1 MDRIKM
7 MIKPNKLTLS
17 LITLSII
24 SATSVFANEINSVEP
39 TKPLNYDI
47 KLNQATIFLRGA
59 ELENNV
65 TLNLPAGQSEIVL
78 SNVANNIDPR
88 SLSISIDNEDVIINT
103 INVKK
108 IPIAPSYPSNIAV
121 LMEKQKDINKRIEV
135 LNININVGDEQITL
149 LKDQSFF
156 GYGET
161 QSLEHSS
168 QKFDFISQK
177 MTSILNQQKMAREEI
192 AELTEQLEELN
203 RQLEIDMP
211 IIAQEKTQIVLSLGT
226 SKNLTSKMRISYI
239 TPDAGW
245 SPAYDIRSQG
255 MDKPILLTYKADVIQ
270 NTGLNWDKVKLV
282 LTSTNPSL
290 NITAPTLSPWYLSL
304 YNNTSKF
311 KQSNM
316 DMRMAMPAP
325 VLEEMSERESMA
337 PRERLSKGVTRYVTT
352 NNNGINLSH
361 AIALPYTLKN
371 STEPN
376 TLVINQ
382 KEVVADYRYLTTPK
396 LVEEVYLQAEVKD
409 WENLNLLNGRANIY
423 YMNSF
428 VGNSYINTNEL
439 TELLSI
445 PFGIDKNIQISRINN
460 EKIRKEPIFIGTTI
474 EQKESYTI
482 KVRNTYNSPVKVT
495 IYDQLPLSQEN
506 NINVA
511 DAVYK
516 DGVLDKD
523 TGEIKWDITLGAKEE
538 KSLPLNYTLSYP
550 KNRQIMGL

>member
-1 MDRIKM
+1 M

-24 SATSVFANEINSVEP
+24 SATSVFANEINSVDP

-65 TLNLPAGQSEIVL
+65 TLNLPAGQSEVVL

-304 YNNTSKF
+304 YNNASKF

-325 VLEEMSERESMA
+325 VLDEMSERETSA

-439 TELLSI
+439 TELFSI

-511 DAVYK
+511 DAIYK

>member
-1 MDRIKM
+1 

-24 SATSVFANEINSVEP
+24 SSTSAFANEINSVDP

-59 ELENNV
+59 ELDNNV
-65 TLNLPAGQSEIVL
+65 TLNLPAGQSEVVL
-78 SNVANNIDPR
+78 SNIANNIDPK
-88 SLSISIDNEDVIINT
+88 SLSISIDNNDVIINT

-108 IPIAPSYPSNIAV
+108 ISIAPIYPTVITV
-121 LMEKQKDINKRIEV
+121 LIDKQKEINKQIEV
-135 LNININVGDEQITL
+135 LNININVGDEQIAL

-161 QSLEHSS
+161 QSLEQSS

-177 MTSILNQQKMAREEI
+177 MTSILNQQKLAREEI
-192 AELTEQLEELN
+192 AKLTEQLEELN

-211 IIAQEKTQIVLSLGT
+211 IIAKEKTQIVLSLGT

-304 YNNTSKF
+304 YNNTAKF
-311 KQSNM
+311 RNSNM
-316 DMRMAMPAP
+316 DMKMAMPAP
-325 VLEEMSERESMA
+325 VSEAMNEA
-337 PRERLSKGVTRYVTT
+337 PREQLSKGVTRYVTT

-511 DAVYK
+511 DTVYK

-523 TGEIKWDITLGAKEE
+523 TGEIKWNITLGAKEE

-550 KNRQIMGL
+550 KNRQIVGL

>member
-1 MDRIKM
+1 M

-211 IIAQEKTQIVLSLGT
+211 IVAQEKTQIVLSLGT

>member
-1 MDRIKM
+1 MDRMKM

-24 SATSVFANEINSVEP
+24 SATSAFANEINSVDL
-39 TKPLNYDI
+39 TKSLNYDI

-65 TLNLPAGQSEIVL
+65 TLNLPAGQSEVVL

-108 IPIAPSYPSNIAV
+108 IPIAPSYPSDIAV

-161 QSLEHSS
+161 QSLEQSS

-192 AELTEQLEELN
+192 AELTEQLEELS

-226 SKNLTSKMRISYI
+226 SKDLTSKMRISYI

-290 NITAPTLSPWYLSL
+290 NITAPTLSPWYLAL
-304 YNNTSKF
+304 YNDNAKFRSKSMSMKMASPVAPSPAITIEESHE
-311 KQSNM
+311 KQLN
-316 DMRMAMPAP
+316 
-325 VLEEMSERESMA
+325 
-337 PRERLSKGVTRYVTT
+337 KGVTRYVTT

-361 AIALPYTLKN
+361 TIALPYTLKN
-371 STEPN
+371 STKPN

-409 WENLNLLNGRANIY
+409 WENLNLLNGRTNIY

-506 NINVA
+506 NINVT

>member
-1 MDRIKM
+1 M

-495 IYDQLPLSQEN
+495 IYNQLPLSQEN

>member
-1 MDRIKM
+1 M

-192 AELTEQLEELN
+192 AELTKQLEELN

-211 IIAQEKTQIVLSLGT
+211 IIAQEKTQIVLSLDT

-550 KNRQIMGL
+550 KNRQVMGL

>member
-1 MDRIKM
+1 

-24 SATSVFANEINSVEP
+24 SSTSAFANEINSVDP

-59 ELENNV
+59 ELDNNV
-65 TLNLPAGQSEIVL
+65 TLNLPAGQSEVVL
-78 SNVANNIDPR
+78 SNIANNIDPK
-88 SLSISIDNEDVIINT
+88 SLSISIDNDDVIINT

-108 IPIAPSYPSNIAV
+108 IPIAPIYPTAITV
-121 LMEKQKDINKRIEV
+121 LIDKQKEINKQIEV
-135 LNININVGDEQITL
+135 LNININVGDEQIAL

-177 MTSILNQQKMAREEI
+177 MTSILNQQKAAQEEI
-192 AELTEQLEELN
+192 AELTEKLEELN

-211 IIAQEKTQIVLSLGT
+211 IIAKEKTQIVLSLGT

-304 YNNTSKF
+304 YNNTAKF
-311 KQSNM
+311 RNSNM
-316 DMRMAMPAP
+316 DMKMAMPAP
-325 VLEEMSERESMA
+325 VSEAMNEA
-337 PRERLSKGVTRYVTT
+337 PREQLSKGVTRYVTT

-523 TGEIKWDITLGAKEE
+523 TGEIKWNITLGAKEE

>member
-1 MDRIKM
+1 M
-7 MIKPNKLTLS
+7 MINSNKLTLS
-17 LITLSII
+17 ILTLSII
-24 SATSVFANEINSVEP
+24 SASNAFANETTSLDV
-39 TKPLNYDI
+39 TKTLTQDM
-47 KLNQATIFLRGA
+47 KLNQATLFLRGA
-59 ELENNV
+59 ELENSV
-65 TLNLPAGQSEIVL
+65 TLNLPAGQSEVVL
-78 SNVANNIDPR
+78 SNVANNIDQR
-88 SLSISIDNEDVIINT
+88 SLSISLDNDDIVINT

-108 IPIAPSYPSNIAV
+108 IPIAPIYPTAITA
-121 LMEKQKDINKRIEV
+121 LMDKQKEINKQIEV
-135 LNININVGDEQITL
+135 LNININVGDEQIAL
-149 LKDQSFF
+149 LKDQTFF
-156 GYGET
+156 GT
-161 QSLEHSS
+161 NDALTLEQSS

-177 MTSILNQQKMAREEI
+177 MTSILNQQKLAREEI
-192 AELTEQLEELN
+192 AKLTEQLEELT
-203 RQLEIDMP
+203 RQLDTDMP
-211 IIAQEKTQIVLSLGT
+211 IIAEEKTQIVLSVGT
-226 SKNLTSKMRISYI
+226 SKNLTSKMHISYI

-304 YNNTSKF
+304 YNGNAKF
-311 KQSNM
+311 RNKNM
-316 DMRMAMPAP
+316 SMEMAIPAPAP
-325 VLEEMSERESMA
+325 VAMMEDRTEKQLN
-337 PRERLSKGVTRYVTT
+337 KGVTRYVTT

-361 AIALPYTLKN
+361 AIALPYSLKN

-376 TLVINQ
+376 TLVISQ
-382 KEVVADYRYLTTPK
+382 KEITADYRYLTTPK

-423 YMNSF
+423 YMNNF

-445 PFGIDKNIQISRINN
+445 PLGIDKNIQISRINN

-482 KVRNTYNSPVKVT
+482 KVRNTYNTPVKVT

-506 NINVA
+506 NINVTNA
-511 DAVYK
+511 DYK

-523 TGEIKWDITLGAKEE
+523 TGEIEWNITLDAKQE

-550 KNRQIMGL
+550 KNRQITGL

>member
-1 MDRIKM
+1 MDRMKM
-7 MIKPNKLTLS
+7 MIKPNKRALS
-17 LITLSII
+17 LFALSIV
-24 SATSVFANEINSVEP
+24 SATNVFANEISSIDP
-39 TKPLNYDI
+39 AKTLNYDV

-59 ELENNV
+59 ELNNNV
-65 TLNLPAGQSEIVL
+65 TLNLPAGQSEVVL
-78 SNVANNIDPR
+78 SNIANNIDPK
-88 SLSISIDNEDVIINT
+88 SLSISIDNDDVIINT

-108 IPIAPSYPSNIAV
+108 IPIAPSYPSAITV
-121 LMEKQKDINKRIEV
+121 LMEKQKDINKKIEE
-135 LNININVGDEQITL
+135 LNINIKVGDEQIVL

-161 QSLEHSS
+161 QSLEQSS

-177 MTSILNQQKMAREEI
+177 MTSILNQQKIAREEI

-203 RQLEIDMP
+203 RQLEINMP
-211 IIAQEKTQIVLSLGT
+211 VITKEKTQIVLSLGT
-226 SKNLTSKMRISYI
+226 SKNLTSKMHISYI

-290 NITAPTLSPWYLSL
+290 NITAPTLSPWYLAL
-304 YNNTSKF
+304 YNDNAKFRSKSMSMEMASAPSPTMMREESHE
-311 KQSNM
+311 KQLN
-316 DMRMAMPAP
+316 
-325 VLEEMSERESMA
+325 
-337 PRERLSKGVTRYVTT
+337 KGVTRYVTT

-409 WENLNLLNGRANIY
+409 WENLNLLNGRTNIY

-506 NINVA
+506 NINVT

-516 DGVLDKD
+516 DGVLNKD
-523 TGEIKWDITLGAKEE
+523 TGEIEWNITLGAKEE

>member
-1 MDRIKM
+1 M

-24 SATSVFANEINSVEP
+24 SSTSAFANEINSVDLN
-39 TKPLNYDI
+39 KPLNYDI
-47 KLNQATIFLRGA
+47 KLDQATIFLRGA
-59 ELENNV
+59 ELDNNV
-65 TLNLPAGQSEIVL
+65 TLNLPAGQSEVVL
-78 SNVANNIDPR
+78 SNVANNIDPK
-88 SLSISIDNEDVIINT
+88 SLSISIDNDDVIINT

-108 IPIAPSYPSNIAV
+108 IPIPPNYPSAIVA
-121 LMEKQKDINKRIEV
+121 LMEKQKEINKRIEV
-135 LNININVGDEQITL
+135 LNININVGDEQIAL

-156 GYGET
+156 GHDET

-177 MTSILNQQKMAREEI
+177 MTSILNQQKIAREEI
-192 AELTEQLEELN
+192 AELTEQFEELS
-203 RQLEIDMP
+203 RKLEIDMP
-211 IIAQEKTQIVLSLGT
+211 IIAEEKTQIVLSLGA

-290 NITAPTLSPWYLSL
+290 NITAPTLSPWYLAL
-304 YNNTSKF
+304 YNDNAKFRSKSMSMEMASAPSPTIMREESHE
-311 KQSNM
+311 KQLN
-316 DMRMAMPAP
+316 
-325 VLEEMSERESMA
+325 
-337 PRERLSKGVTRYVTT
+337 KGVTRYVTT

-439 TELLSI
+439 TELLNI

-523 TGEIKWDITLGAKEE
+523 TGEIKWNITLGAKEE

-550 KNRQIMGL
+550 KNRQVVGL

>member
-1 MDRIKM
+1 M

-17 LITLSII
+17 LFTLSII
-24 SATSVFANEINSVEP
+24 SASNALANEPDSAEL
-39 TKPLNYDI
+39 TKTLYQDI

-59 ELENNV
+59 ELENST
-65 TLNLPAGQSEIVL
+65 TLNLPAGQSEVIL
-78 SNVANNIDPR
+78 SNVADNLDPR
-88 SLSISIDNEDVIINT
+88 SLSISLDNDDVIINT

-108 IPIAPSYPSNIAV
+108 IPIAPSYPPEIAV
-121 LMEKQKDINKRIEV
+121 LMEKQKDINKQIEE
-135 LNININVGDEQITL
+135 LNININVGDEQIAL
-149 LKDQSFF
+149 LKDKSFF
-156 GYGET
+156 GYGDT
-161 QSLEHSS
+161 QTLEQSS

-177 MTSILNQQKMAREEI
+177 MTSILNQQKATREEI
-192 AELTEQLEELN
+192 AELTEQLEELT
-203 RQLEIDMP
+203 RKLEIDMP
-211 IIAQEKTQIVLSLGT
+211 VIAKEKTQIVLSVGT
-226 SKNLTSKMRISYI
+226 SKNITSKTQISYI

-270 NTGLNWDKVKLV
+270 NTGLNWDKVKLI

-304 YNNTSKF
+304 YNDNAKF
-311 KQSNM
+311 RKDS
-316 DMRMAMPAP
+316 MRMVMPAP
-325 VLEEMSERESMA
+325 VAVMSAEVSSRAQEEKMN
-337 PRERLSKGVTRYVTT
+337 KGVTRYVTT

-382 KEVVADYRYLTTPK
+382 KEITADYHYLSTPK
-396 LVEEVYLQAEVKD
+396 LVEEVYLQAEIKD

-428 VGNSYINTNEL
+428 VGNSYINTDEL
-439 TELLSI
+439 VELLSI
-445 PFGIDKNIQISRINN
+445 PLGIDKNIQISRINN

-482 KVRNTYNSPVKVT
+482 KVRNTYNTPVKVT

-506 NINVA
+506 NINVTNA
-511 DAVYK
+511 DYK

-523 TGEIKWDITLGAKEE
+523 TGEIEWNIMLGAKQE

-550 KNRQIMGL
+550 KNRQVMGL

>member
-1 MDRIKM
+1 MDRMKM

-24 SATSVFANEINSVEP
+24 SATSTFANEINSVVP

-65 TLNLPAGQSEIVL
+65 TLNLPAGQSEVVL

-108 IPIAPSYPSNIAV
+108 IPIAPSYPSDIAV
-121 LMEKQKDINKRIEV
+121 LMEKQKDINKRIEE
-135 LNININVGDEQITL
+135 LNININVGNEQITL

-192 AELTEQLEELN
+192 AELTEQLEELS

-226 SKNLTSKMRISYI
+226 SKNLISKMRISYI

-270 NTGLNWDKVKLV
+270 NTGLNWDKVKLI

-290 NITAPTLSPWYLSL
+290 NITAPTLSPWYLAL
-304 YNNTSKF
+304 YNDNAKFRSKNMSMEMASPAAPSPAMIREENHE
-311 KQSNM
+311 KQLN
-316 DMRMAMPAP
+316 
-325 VLEEMSERESMA
+325 
-337 PRERLSKGVTRYVTT
+337 KGVTRYVTT

-382 KEVVADYRYLTTPK
+382 KEVVANYRYLTTPK

-428 VGNSYINTNEL
+428 IGNSYINTNEL
-439 TELLSI
+439 TELLNI

-495 IYDQLPLSQEN
+495 IYDQLPLSQES

-523 TGEIKWDITLGAKEE
+523 TGEIKWDIILGAKEE

>member
-1 MDRIKM
+1 M

-17 LITLSII
+17 LFILSII
-24 SATSVFANEINSVEP
+24 STSNALANEPNSAEL
-39 TKPLNYDI
+39 TKALYQDV

-59 ELENNV
+59 ELENST
-65 TLNLPAGQSEIVL
+65 TLNLPAGQSEVVL
-78 SNVANNIDPR
+78 SNVANNIDPK
-88 SLSISIDNEDVIINT
+88 SLSISLDNDDVVINT

-108 IPIAPSYPSNIAV
+108 IPIAPSYPSAITV
-121 LMEKQKDINKRIEV
+121 LMEKQRDLNKRIEE
-135 LNININVGDEQITL
+135 LNININVGDEQIAL

-161 QSLEHSS
+161 QSLEQSS
-168 QKFDFISQK
+168 QKFDFISKK

-192 AELTEQLEELN
+192 AELTEKLEELS

-211 IIAQEKTQIVLSLGT
+211 IIAKEKTQIVLSLGT

-255 MDKPILLTYKADVIQ
+255 MGKPILLTYKADVIQ

-290 NITAPTLSPWYLSL
+290 NITAPTLSPWYLAL
-304 YNNTSKF
+304 YNDNAKFRSK
-311 KQSNM
+311 SMSM
-316 DMRMAMPAP
+316 DMAAP
-325 VLEEMSERESMA
+325 VVPSPALMGEESYEKQ
-337 PRERLSKGVTRYVTT
+337 LNKGVTRYVTT

-361 AIALPYTLKN
+361 TIALPYTLKN
-371 STEPN
+371 STETN

-382 KEVVADYRYLTTPK
+382 KEVTADYRYLTTPK

-428 VGNSYINTNEL
+428 VGNTYINTNEL
-439 TELLSI
+439 TELLNI
-445 PFGIDKNIQISRINN
+445 PLGIDKNIQISRINN

-482 KVRNTYNSPVKVT
+482 KVRNTYDTLVKVT

-511 DAVYK
+511 NADYK

-523 TGEIKWDITLGAKEE
+523 TGEIEWSITLGAKQE

-550 KNRQIMGL
+550 KNRQVMGL

>member
-1 MDRIKM
+1 M
-7 MIKPNKLTLS
+7 MIKPNKRALS
-17 LITLSII
+17 LFALSII
-24 SATSVFANEINSVEP
+24 SATNVFANEISSIDP
-39 TKPLNYDI
+39 AKTLNYDV

-59 ELENNV
+59 ELNNNV
-65 TLNLPAGQSEIVL
+65 TLNLPAGQSEVVL
-78 SNVANNIDPR
+78 SNIANNIDPK
-88 SLSISIDNEDVIINT
+88 SLSISIDNDDVIINT

-108 IPIAPSYPSNIAV
+108 IPIAPSYPSAITV
-121 LMEKQKDINKRIEV
+121 LMEKQKDINKKIEE
-135 LNININVGDEQITL
+135 LNINIKVGDEQIVL

-161 QSLEHSS
+161 QSLEQSS

-177 MTSILNQQKMAREEI
+177 MTSILNQQKIAREEI

-203 RQLEIDMP
+203 RQLEINMP
-211 IIAQEKTQIVLSLGT
+211 VITKEKTQIVLSLGT
-226 SKNLTSKMRISYI
+226 SKNLTSKMHISYI

-290 NITAPTLSPWYLSL
+290 NITAPTLSPWYLAL
-304 YNNTSKF
+304 YNDNAKFRSKSMSMEMASAPSPTMMREESHE
-311 KQSNM
+311 KQLN
-316 DMRMAMPAP
+316 
-325 VLEEMSERESMA
+325 
-337 PRERLSKGVTRYVTT
+337 KGVTRYVTT

-409 WENLNLLNGRANIY
+409 WENLNLLNGRTNIY

-506 NINVA
+506 NINVT

-516 DGVLDKD
+516 DGVLNKD
-523 TGEIKWDITLGAKEE
+523 TGEIEWNITLGAKEE

>member
-1 MDRIKM
+1 M

-24 SATSVFANEINSVEP
+24 SATSAFANEINSVVL
-39 TKPLNYDI
+39 TKSLNYDI

-65 TLNLPAGQSEIVL
+65 TLNLPAGQSEVVL

-88 SLSISIDNEDVIINT
+88 SLSISIDNEDMIINT

-108 IPIAPSYPSNIAV
+108 IPIAPSYPSDIAV

-161 QSLEHSS
+161 QSLEQSS

-192 AELTEQLEELN
+192 AELTEQLEELS

-226 SKNLTSKMRISYI
+226 SKNLISKMRISYI

-316 DMRMAMPAP
+316 DMRMVMPAP
-325 VLEEMSERESMA
+325 VLDEMSERESSA
-337 PRERLSKGVTRYVTT
+337 PREQLSKGVTRYVTT

-371 STEPN
+371 STKPN

-409 WENLNLLNGRANIY
+409 WENLNLLNGRTNIY

-506 NINVA
+506 NINVT

-538 KSLPLNYTLSYP
+538 KLLPLNYTLSYP

>member
-1 MDRIKM
+1 

-24 SATSVFANEINSVEP
+24 SATSVFANEINSVDP

-65 TLNLPAGQSEIVL
+65 TLNLPAGQSEVVL

>member
-1 MDRIKM
+1 M

-24 SATSVFANEINSVEP
+24 SSTSAFANEINSVDP

-59 ELENNV
+59 ELDNNV
-65 TLNLPAGQSEIVL
+65 TLNLPAGQSEVVL
-78 SNVANNIDPR
+78 SNIANNIDPK
-88 SLSISIDNEDVIINT
+88 SLSISIDNDDVIINT

-108 IPIAPSYPSNIAV
+108 IPIAPSYPSAIAV

-135 LNININVGDEQITL
+135 LNININVGDEQIAL

-177 MTSILNQQKMAREEI
+177 MTSILNQQKAAREEI
-192 AELTEQLEELN
+192 AELTEKLEELN

-211 IIAQEKTQIVLSLGT
+211 IIAKEKTQIVLSLGT

-304 YNNTSKF
+304 YNNTAKF
-311 KQSNM
+311 RNSNM
-316 DMRMAMPAP
+316 DMKMAMPAP
-325 VLEEMSERESMA
+325 MSEAMNEA
-337 PRERLSKGVTRYVTT
+337 PREQLSKGVTRYVTT

-376 TLVINQ
+376 TLVIHQ

-523 TGEIKWDITLGAKEE
+523 TGEIKWNITLGAKEE

>member
-1 MDRIKM
+1 M

-24 SATSVFANEINSVEP
+24 SATSAFANEINSVDL
-39 TKPLNYDI
+39 TKSLNYDI

-65 TLNLPAGQSEIVL
+65 TLNLPAGQSEVVL

-108 IPIAPSYPSNIAV
+108 IPIAPSYPSDIAV

-161 QSLEHSS
+161 QSLEQSS

-192 AELTEQLEELN
+192 AELTEQLEELS

-226 SKNLTSKMRISYI
+226 SKDLTSKMRISYI

-270 NTGLNWDKVKLV
+270 NTGLNWDKVKLI

-290 NITAPTLSPWYLSL
+290 NITAPTLSPWYLAL
-304 YNNTSKF
+304 YNDNAKFRSKSMSMEMASPVAPSPAITIEESHE
-311 KQSNM
+311 KQLN
-316 DMRMAMPAP
+316 
-325 VLEEMSERESMA
+325 
-337 PRERLSKGVTRYVTT
+337 KGVTRYVTT

-371 STEPN
+371 STKPN

-409 WENLNLLNGRANIY
+409 WENLNLLNGRTNIY

-506 NINVA
+506 NINVT

>member
-1 MDRIKM
+1 M

-24 SATSVFANEINSVEP
+24 SSTSAFANEINSVDLN
-39 TKPLNYDI
+39 KPLNYDI
-47 KLNQATIFLRGA
+47 KLDQATIFLRGA
-59 ELENNV
+59 ELDNNV
-65 TLNLPAGQSEIVL
+65 TLNLPAGQSEVVL
-78 SNVANNIDPR
+78 SNVANNIDPK
-88 SLSISIDNEDVIINT
+88 SLSISIDNDDVIINT

-108 IPIAPSYPSNIAV
+108 IPIPPNYPSAIVA
-121 LMEKQKDINKRIEV
+121 LMEKQKEINKRIEV
-135 LNININVGDEQITL
+135 LNININVGDEQIAL

-156 GYGET
+156 GHDET

-177 MTSILNQQKMAREEI
+177 MTSILNQQKIAREEI
-192 AELTEQLEELN
+192 AELTEQFEELS
-203 RQLEIDMP
+203 RKLEIDMP
-211 IIAQEKTQIVLSLGT
+211 IIAEEKTQIVLSLGA

-290 NITAPTLSPWYLSL
+290 NITAPTLSPWYLAL
-304 YNNTSKF
+304 YNDNAKFRSKSMSMEMASAPSPTIMREESHE
-311 KQSNM
+311 KQLN
-316 DMRMAMPAP
+316 
-325 VLEEMSERESMA
+325 
-337 PRERLSKGVTRYVTT
+337 KGVTRYVTT
-352 NNNGINLSH
+352 HNNGINLSH

-382 KEVVADYRYLTTPK
+382 KEVVADYRYLATPK

-439 TELLSI
+439 TELLNI

-523 TGEIKWDITLGAKEE
+523 TGEIKWNITLGAKEE

-550 KNRQIMGL
+550 KNRQVVGL

>member
-1 MDRIKM
+1 M

-24 SATSVFANEINSVEP
+24 SATSAFANEINSVDL
-39 TKPLNYDI
+39 TKSLNYDI

-65 TLNLPAGQSEIVL
+65 TLNLPAGQSEVVL

-108 IPIAPSYPSNIAV
+108 IPIAPSYPSDIAV

-177 MTSILNQQKMAREEI
+177 MTSILNQQKIAREEI
-192 AELTEQLEELN
+192 AELTEQLEELS

-226 SKNLTSKMRISYI
+226 SKDLTSKMRISYI

-270 NTGLNWDKVKLV
+270 NTGLNWDKVKLI

-290 NITAPTLSPWYLSL
+290 NITAPTLSPWYLAL
-304 YNNTSKF
+304 YNDNAKFRSKSMSMEMASPVAPSPAITIEESHE
-311 KQSNM
+311 KQLN
-316 DMRMAMPAP
+316 
-325 VLEEMSERESMA
+325 
-337 PRERLSKGVTRYVTT
+337 KGVTRYVTT

-371 STEPN
+371 STKPN

-409 WENLNLLNGRANIY
+409 WENLNLLNGRTNIY

-506 NINVA
+506 NINVT

>member
-1 MDRIKM
+1 M

-24 SATSVFANEINSVEP
+24 SSTSAFANEINSVDP

-59 ELENNV
+59 ELDNNV
-65 TLNLPAGQSEIVL
+65 TLNLPAGQSEVVL
-78 SNVANNIDPR
+78 SNIANNIDPK
-88 SLSISIDNEDVIINT
+88 SLSISIDNDDVIINT

-108 IPIAPSYPSNIAV
+108 IPIAPIYPTAITV
-121 LMEKQKDINKRIEV
+121 LIDKQKEINKQIEV
-135 LNININVGDEQITL
+135 LNININVGDEQIAL

-177 MTSILNQQKMAREEI
+177 MTSILNQQKAAQEEI
-192 AELTEQLEELN
+192 AELTEKLEELN

-211 IIAQEKTQIVLSLGT
+211 IIAKEKTQIVLSLGT

-304 YNNTSKF
+304 YNNTAKF
-311 KQSNM
+311 RNSNM
-316 DMRMAMPAP
+316 DMKMAMPAP
-325 VLEEMSERESMA
+325 VSEAMNEA
-337 PRERLSKGVTRYVTT
+337 PREQLSKGVTRYVTT

-482 KVRNTYNSPVKVT
+482 KLRNTYNSPVKVT

-523 TGEIKWDITLGAKEE
+523 TGEIKWNITLGAKEE

>member
-1 MDRIKM
+1 M

-24 SATSVFANEINSVEP
+24 SATSAFANEINSVDL
-39 TKPLNYDI
+39 TKSLNYDI

-65 TLNLPAGQSEIVL
+65 TLNLPAGQSEVVL

-108 IPIAPSYPSNIAV
+108 IPIAPSYPSDIAV

-161 QSLEHSS
+161 QSLEQSS

-192 AELTEQLEELN
+192 AELTEQLEELS

-226 SKNLTSKMRISYI
+226 SKDLTSKMRISYI

-270 NTGLNWDKVKLV
+270 NTGLNWDKVKLI

-290 NITAPTLSPWYLSL
+290 NITAPTLSPWYLAL
-304 YNNTSKF
+304 YNDNAKFRSKSMSIEMASPVAPSPAITIEESHE
-311 KQSNM
+311 KQLN
-316 DMRMAMPAP
+316 
-325 VLEEMSERESMA
+325 
-337 PRERLSKGVTRYVTT
+337 KGVTRYVTT

-439 TELLSI
+439 TELFSI

-506 NINVA
+506 NINVT

>member
-1 MDRIKM
+1 M

-24 SATSVFANEINSVEP
+24 SATSAFANEINSVDL
-39 TKPLNYDI
+39 TKSLNYDI

-65 TLNLPAGQSEIVL
+65 TLNLPAGQSEVVL

-108 IPIAPSYPSNIAV
+108 IPIAPSYPSDIAV

-161 QSLEHSS
+161 QSLEQSS

-177 MTSILNQQKMAREEI
+177 MTSILNQQKIAREEI
-192 AELTEQLEELN
+192 AELTEQLEELS

-226 SKNLTSKMRISYI
+226 SKNLISKMRISYI

-270 NTGLNWDKVKLV
+270 NTGLNWDKVKLI

-290 NITAPTLSPWYLSL
+290 NITAPTLSPWYLAL
-304 YNNTSKF
+304 YNDNAKFRSKSMSMEMASPVAPSPAITIEESHE
-311 KQSNM
+311 KQLN
-316 DMRMAMPAP
+316 
-325 VLEEMSERESMA
+325 
-337 PRERLSKGVTRYVTT
+337 KGVTRYVTT

-361 AIALPYTLKN
+361 TIALPYTLKN
-371 STEPN
+371 STKPN

-409 WENLNLLNGRANIY
+409 WENLNLLNGRTNIY

-506 NINVA
+506 NINVT

-516 DGVLDKD
+516 YGVLDKD

>member
-1 MDRIKM
+1 

-17 LITLSII
+17 LFILSII
-24 SATSVFANEINSVEP
+24 STSNALANEPNSAEL
-39 TKPLNYDI
+39 TKALYQDV

-59 ELENNV
+59 ELENST
-65 TLNLPAGQSEIVL
+65 TLNLPAGQSEVVL
-78 SNVANNIDPR
+78 SNVANNIDPK
-88 SLSISIDNEDVIINT
+88 SLSISLDNDDVVINT

-108 IPIAPSYPSNIAV
+108 IPIAPSYPSAITV
-121 LMEKQKDINKRIEV
+121 LMEKQRDLNKRIEE
-135 LNININVGDEQITL
+135 LNININVGDEQIAL

-161 QSLEHSS
+161 QSLEQSS
-168 QKFDFISQK
+168 QKFDFISKK

-192 AELTEQLEELN
+192 AELTEKLEELS

-211 IIAQEKTQIVLSLGT
+211 IIAKEKTQIVLSLGT

-255 MDKPILLTYKADVIQ
+255 MGKPILLTYKADVIQ

-290 NITAPTLSPWYLSL
+290 NITAPTLSPWYLAL
-304 YNNTSKF
+304 YNDNAKFRSK
-311 KQSNM
+311 SMSM
-316 DMRMAMPAP
+316 DMAAP
-325 VLEEMSERESMA
+325 VVPSPALMGEESYEKQ
-337 PRERLSKGVTRYVTT
+337 LNKGVTRYVTT

-361 AIALPYTLKN
+361 TIALPYTLKN
-371 STEPN
+371 STETN

-382 KEVVADYRYLTTPK
+382 KEVTADYRYLTTPK

-428 VGNSYINTNEL
+428 VGNTYINTNEL
-439 TELLSI
+439 TELLNI
-445 PFGIDKNIQISRINN
+445 PLGIDKNIQISRINN

-482 KVRNTYNSPVKVT
+482 KVRNTYDTPVKVT

-511 DAVYK
+511 NADYK

-523 TGEIKWDITLGAKEE
+523 TGEIEWSITLGAKQE

-550 KNRQIMGL
+550 KNRQVMGL

>member
-1 MDRIKM
+1 M

-24 SATSVFANEINSVEP
+24 SATSTFANEINSVVP

-65 TLNLPAGQSEIVL
+65 TLNLPAGQSEVVL

-108 IPIAPSYPSNIAV
+108 IPIAPSYPSDIAV
-121 LMEKQKDINKRIEV
+121 LMEKQKDINKRIEE
-135 LNININVGDEQITL
+135 LNININVGNEQITL

-192 AELTEQLEELN
+192 AELTEQLEELS

-226 SKNLTSKMRISYI
+226 SKNLISKMRISYI

-255 MDKPILLTYKADVIQ
+255 MDKPILLTYKADIIQ
-270 NTGLNWDKVKLV
+270 NTGLNWDKVKLI

-290 NITAPTLSPWYLSL
+290 NITAPTLSPWYLAL
-304 YNNTSKF
+304 YNDNAKFRSKNMSMEMASPAAPSPAMIREESHE
-311 KQSNM
+311 KQLN
-316 DMRMAMPAP
+316 
-325 VLEEMSERESMA
+325 
-337 PRERLSKGVTRYVTT
+337 KGVTRYVTT

-361 AIALPYTLKN
+361 AITLPYTLKN

-382 KEVVADYRYLTTPK
+382 KEVVANYRYLTTPK

-428 VGNSYINTNEL
+428 IGNSYINTNEL
-439 TELLSI
+439 TELLNI

-495 IYDQLPLSQEN
+495 IYDQLPLSQES

>member
-1 MDRIKM
+1 M

-24 SATSVFANEINSVEP
+24 SATSAFANEINSVDL
-39 TKPLNYDI
+39 TKSLNYDI

-65 TLNLPAGQSEIVL
+65 TLNLPAGQSEVVL

-108 IPIAPSYPSNIAV
+108 IPIAPSYPSDIAV

-177 MTSILNQQKMAREEI
+177 MTSILNQQKIAREEI
-192 AELTEQLEELN
+192 AELTEQLEELS

-226 SKNLTSKMRISYI
+226 SKNLISKMRISYI

-270 NTGLNWDKVKLV
+270 NTGLNWDKVKLI

-290 NITAPTLSPWYLSL
+290 NITAPTLSPWYLAL
-304 YNNTSKF
+304 YNDNAKFRSKSMSMEMASPVAPSPAITIEESHE
-311 KQSNM
+311 KQLN
-316 DMRMAMPAP
+316 
-325 VLEEMSERESMA
+325 
-337 PRERLSKGVTRYVTT
+337 KGVTRYVTT

-361 AIALPYTLKN
+361 TIALPYTLKN
-371 STEPN
+371 STKPN

-409 WENLNLLNGRANIY
+409 WENLNLLNGRTNIY

-506 NINVA
+506 NINVT

>member
-1 MDRIKM
+1 M

-24 SATSVFANEINSVEP
+24 SATSTFANEINSVVP

-65 TLNLPAGQSEIVL
+65 TLNLPAGQSEVVL

-108 IPIAPSYPSNIAV
+108 IPIAPSYPSDIAV
-121 LMEKQKDINKRIEV
+121 LMEKQKDINKRIEE
-135 LNININVGDEQITL
+135 LNININVGNEQITL

-192 AELTEQLEELN
+192 AELTEQLEELS

-211 IIAQEKTQIVLSLGT
+211 IIAQEKTQIILSLGT
-226 SKNLTSKMRISYI
+226 SKNLISKMRISYI

-270 NTGLNWDKVKLV
+270 NTGLNWDKVKLI

-290 NITAPTLSPWYLSL
+290 NITAPTLSPWYLAL
-304 YNNTSKF
+304 YNDNAKFRSKNMSMEMASPAAPSPAMIREENHE
-311 KQSNM
+311 KQLN
-316 DMRMAMPAP
+316 
-325 VLEEMSERESMA
+325 
-337 PRERLSKGVTRYVTT
+337 KGVTRYVTT

-382 KEVVADYRYLTTPK
+382 KEVVANYRYLTTPK

-428 VGNSYINTNEL
+428 IGNSYINTNEL
-439 TELLSI
+439 TELLNI

-495 IYDQLPLSQEN
+495 IYDQLPLSQES

-523 TGEIKWDITLGAKEE
+523 TGEIKWDIILGAKEE

>member
-1 MDRIKM
+1 MDRMKM

-24 SATSVFANEINSVEP
+24 SATSAFANEINSVDL
-39 TKPLNYDI
+39 TKSLNYDI

-65 TLNLPAGQSEIVL
+65 TLNLPAGQSEVVL

-108 IPIAPSYPSNIAV
+108 IPIAPSYPSDIAV

-161 QSLEHSS
+161 QSLEQSS

-192 AELTEQLEELN
+192 AELTEQLEELS

-226 SKNLTSKMRISYI
+226 SKDLTSKMRISYI

-270 NTGLNWDKVKLV
+270 NTGLNWDKVKLI

-290 NITAPTLSPWYLSL
+290 NITAPTLSPWYLAL
-304 YNNTSKF
+304 YNDNAKFRSKSMSMEMASPVAPSPAITIEESHE
-311 KQSNM
+311 KQLN
-316 DMRMAMPAP
+316 
-325 VLEEMSERESMA
+325 
-337 PRERLSKGVTRYVTT
+337 KGVTRYVTT

-361 AIALPYTLKN
+361 TIALPYTLKN
-371 STEPN
+371 STKPN

-409 WENLNLLNGRANIY
+409 WENLNLLNGRTNIY

-506 NINVA
+506 NINVT

>member
-1 MDRIKM
+1 M
-7 MIKPNKLTLS
+7 MIKSNKRALS
-17 LITLSII
+17 LFALSIV
-24 SATSVFANEINSVEP
+24 SATNVFANGISSINP
-39 TKPLNYDI
+39 AKTLNYDV

-59 ELENNV
+59 ELNNNV
-65 TLNLPAGQSEIVL
+65 TLNLPAGQSEVVL
-78 SNVANNIDPR
+78 SNVANNIDPK
-88 SLSISIDNEDVIINT
+88 SLSINIDNDDVIINT

-108 IPIAPSYPSNIAV
+108 IPIAPSYPSAITV
-121 LMEKQKDINKRIEV
+121 LMEKQRDINKKIEE
-135 LNININVGDEQITL
+135 LNINIKVGDEQIVL

-161 QSLEHSS
+161 QSLEQSS

-177 MTSILNQQKMAREEI
+177 MTSILNQQKIAREEI

-203 RQLEIDMP
+203 RQLEINMP
-211 IIAQEKTQIVLSLGT
+211 VIAKEKTQIVLSLGT
-226 SKNLTSKMRISYI
+226 SKNLTSKMHISYI

-290 NITAPTLSPWYLSL
+290 NITAPTLSPWYLAL
-304 YNNTSKF
+304 YNDNAKFRSKSMSMEMASAPSPTMMREESHE
-311 KQSNM
+311 KQLN
-316 DMRMAMPAP
+316 
-325 VLEEMSERESMA
+325 
-337 PRERLSKGVTRYVTT
+337 KGVTRYVTT

-409 WENLNLLNGRANIY
+409 WENLNLLNGRTNIY

-516 DGVLDKD
+516 DGVLNKD
-523 TGEIKWDITLGAKEE
+523 TGEIEWNITLGAKEE

>member
-1 MDRIKM
+1 M

-24 SATSVFANEINSVEP
+24 SATNTFANEINSVDP
-39 TKPLNYDI
+39 IKPLNYDI

-65 TLNLPAGQSEIVL
+65 TLNLPAGQSEVVL
-78 SNVANNIDPR
+78 SNVADNIDPR

-108 IPIAPSYPSNIAV
+108 IPIAPSYPSDIAV

-156 GYGET
+156 GSGET

-511 DAVYK
+511 DAIYK

>member
-1 MDRIKM
+1 MDRMKM

-24 SATSVFANEINSVEP
+24 SSTSAFANEINSVDP

-59 ELENNV
+59 ELDNNV
-65 TLNLPAGQSEIVL
+65 TLNLPAGQSEVVL
-78 SNVANNIDPR
+78 SNIANNIDPK
-88 SLSISIDNEDVIINT
+88 SLSISIDNDDVIINT

-108 IPIAPSYPSNIAV
+108 IPIAPIYPTAITV
-121 LMEKQKDINKRIEV
+121 LIDKQKEINKQIEV
-135 LNININVGDEQITL
+135 LNININVGDEQIAL

-177 MTSILNQQKMAREEI
+177 MTSILNQQKAAQEEI
-192 AELTEQLEELN
+192 AELTEKLEELN

-211 IIAQEKTQIVLSLGT
+211 IIAKEKTQIVLSLGT

-304 YNNTSKF
+304 YNNTAKF
-311 KQSNM
+311 RNSNM
-316 DMRMAMPAP
+316 DMKMAMPAP
-325 VLEEMSERESMA
+325 VSEAMNEA
-337 PRERLSKGVTRYVTT
+337 PREQLSKGVTRYVTT

-482 KVRNTYNSPVKVT
+482 KLRNTYNSPVKVT

-523 TGEIKWDITLGAKEE
+523 TGEIKWNITLGAKEE

>member
-1 MDRIKM
+1 M

-24 SATSVFANEINSVEP
+24 SATSVFANEINSVDP

-65 TLNLPAGQSEIVL
+65 TLNLPAGQSEVVL

-108 IPIAPSYPSNIAV
+108 IPIAPSYPSNIAI

>member
-1 MDRIKM
+1 MDRMKM
-7 MIKPNKLTLS
+7 MIKPNKRALS
-17 LITLSII
+17 LFALSIV
-24 SATSVFANEINSVEP
+24 SATNVFANEISSIDP
-39 TKPLNYDI
+39 AKTLNYDV

-59 ELENNV
+59 ELNNNV
-65 TLNLPAGQSEIVL
+65 TLNLPAGQSEVVL
-78 SNVANNIDPR
+78 SNIANNIDPK
-88 SLSISIDNEDVIINT
+88 SLSISIDNDDVIINT

-108 IPIAPSYPSNIAV
+108 IPIAPSYPSAITV
-121 LMEKQKDINKRIEV
+121 LMEKQKDINKKIEE
-135 LNININVGDEQITL
+135 LNINIKVGDEQIVL

-161 QSLEHSS
+161 QSLEQSS

-177 MTSILNQQKMAREEI
+177 MTSILNQQKIAREEI

-203 RQLEIDMP
+203 RQLEINMP
-211 IIAQEKTQIVLSLGT
+211 VITKEKTQIVLSLDT
-226 SKNLTSKMRISYI
+226 SKNLTSKMHISYI

-290 NITAPTLSPWYLSL
+290 NITAPTLSPWYLAL
-304 YNNTSKF
+304 YNDNAKFRSKSMSMEMASAPSPTMMREESHE
-311 KQSNM
+311 KQLN
-316 DMRMAMPAP
+316 
-325 VLEEMSERESMA
+325 
-337 PRERLSKGVTRYVTT
+337 KGVTRYVTT

-409 WENLNLLNGRANIY
+409 WENLNLLNGRTNIY

-506 NINVA
+506 NINVT

-516 DGVLDKD
+516 DGVLNKD
-523 TGEIKWDITLGAKEE
+523 TGEIEWNITLGAKEE

>member
-24 SATSVFANEINSVEP
+24 SATNAFANEINSVDP
-39 TKPLNYDI
+39 IKPLNYDI

-65 TLNLPAGQSEIVL
+65 TLNLPAGQSEVVL
-78 SNVANNIDPR
+78 SNVADNIDPR

-108 IPIAPSYPSNIAV
+108 IPIAPSYPSDIAV

-192 AELTEQLEELN
+192 AELTEQLEELS

-511 DAVYK
+511 DAIYK

>member
-1 MDRIKM
+1 M

-192 AELTEQLEELN
+192 AELTKQLEELN

>member
-1 MDRIKM
+1 

-17 LITLSII
+17 LFILSII
-24 SATSVFANEINSVEP
+24 STSNALANEPNSAEL
-39 TKPLNYDI
+39 TKALYQDV

-59 ELENNV
+59 ELENST
-65 TLNLPAGQSEIVL
+65 TLNLPAGQSEVVL
-78 SNVANNIDPR
+78 SNVANNIDPK
-88 SLSISIDNEDVIINT
+88 SLSISLDNDDVVINT

-108 IPIAPSYPSNIAV
+108 IPIAPSYPSAITV
-121 LMEKQKDINKRIEV
+121 LMEKQRDLNKRIEE
-135 LNININVGDEQITL
+135 LNININVGDEQIAL

-161 QSLEHSS
+161 QSLEQSS
-168 QKFDFISQK
+168 QKFDFISKK

-192 AELTEQLEELN
+192 AELTEKLEELS

-211 IIAQEKTQIVLSLGT
+211 IIAKEKTQIVLSLGT

-255 MDKPILLTYKADVIQ
+255 MGKPILLTYKADVIQ

-290 NITAPTLSPWYLSL
+290 NITAPTLSPWYLAL
-304 YNNTSKF
+304 YNDNAKFRSK
-311 KQSNM
+311 SMSM
-316 DMRMAMPAP
+316 DMAAP
-325 VLEEMSERESMA
+325 VVPSPALMGEESYEKQ
-337 PRERLSKGVTRYVTT
+337 LNKGVTRYVTT

-361 AIALPYTLKN
+361 TIALPYTLKN
-371 STEPN
+371 STETN

-382 KEVVADYRYLTTPK
+382 KEVTADYRYLTTPK

-428 VGNSYINTNEL
+428 VGNTYINTNEL
-439 TELLSI
+439 TELLNI
-445 PFGIDKNIQISRINN
+445 PLGIDKNIQISRINN

-482 KVRNTYNSPVKVT
+482 KVRNTYDTPVKVT

-511 DAVYK
+511 NADYK

-523 TGEIKWDITLGAKEE
+523 TVEIEWSITLGAKQE

-550 KNRQIMGL
+550 KNRQVMGL

>member
-1 MDRIKM
+1 MDRMKM

-24 SATSVFANEINSVEP
+24 SSTSAFANEINSVDP

-59 ELENNV
+59 ELDNNV
-65 TLNLPAGQSEIVL
+65 TLNLPAGQSEVVL
-78 SNVANNIDPR
+78 SNIANNIDPK
-88 SLSISIDNEDVIINT
+88 SLSISIDNDDVIINT

-108 IPIAPSYPSNIAV
+108 IPIAPSYPSAIAV

-135 LNININVGDEQITL
+135 LNININVGDEQIAL

-177 MTSILNQQKMAREEI
+177 MTSILNQQKAAREEI
-192 AELTEQLEELN
+192 AELTEKLEELN

-211 IIAQEKTQIVLSLGT
+211 IIAKEKTQIVLSLGT

-304 YNNTSKF
+304 YNNTAKF
-311 KQSNM
+311 RNSNM
-316 DMRMAMPAP
+316 DMKMAMPAP
-325 VLEEMSERESMA
+325 MSEAMNEA
-337 PRERLSKGVTRYVTT
+337 PREQLSKGVTRYVTT

-523 TGEIKWDITLGAKEE
+523 TGEIKWNITLGAKEE

>member
-1 MDRIKM
+1 M

-24 SATSVFANEINSVEP
+24 SATSAFANEINSVDL
-39 TKPLNYDI
+39 TKSLNYDI

-65 TLNLPAGQSEIVL
+65 TLNLPAGQSEVVL

-108 IPIAPSYPSNIAV
+108 IPIAPSYPSDIAV

-177 MTSILNQQKMAREEI
+177 MTSILNQQKIAREEI
-192 AELTEQLEELN
+192 AELTEQLEELS

-226 SKNLTSKMRISYI
+226 SKDLTSKMRISYI

-270 NTGLNWDKVKLV
+270 NTGLNWDKVKLI

-290 NITAPTLSPWYLSL
+290 NITAPTLSPWYLAL
-304 YNNTSKF
+304 YNDNAKFRSKSMSMEMTSPVAPSPAITIEESHE
-311 KQSNM
+311 KQLN
-316 DMRMAMPAP
+316 
-325 VLEEMSERESMA
+325 
-337 PRERLSKGVTRYVTT
+337 KGVTRYVTT

-371 STEPN
+371 STKPN

-409 WENLNLLNGRANIY
+409 WENLNLLNGRTNIY

-495 IYDQLPLSQEN
+495 IYDQLLLSQEN
-506 NINVA
+506 NINVT

>member
-1 MDRIKM
+1 M

-17 LITLSII
+17 LFILSII
-24 SATSVFANEINSVEP
+24 STSNALANEPNSAEL
-39 TKPLNYDI
+39 TKALYQDV

-59 ELENNV
+59 ELENST
-65 TLNLPAGQSEIVL
+65 TLNLPAGQSEVVL
-78 SNVANNIDPR
+78 SNVANNIDPK
-88 SLSISIDNEDVIINT
+88 SLSISLDNDDVVINT

-108 IPIAPSYPSNIAV
+108 IPIAPSYPSAITV
-121 LMEKQKDINKRIEV
+121 LMEKQRDLNKRIEE
-135 LNININVGDEQITL
+135 LNININVGDEQIAL

-161 QSLEHSS
+161 QSLEQSS
-168 QKFDFISQK
+168 QKFDFISKK

-192 AELTEQLEELN
+192 AELTEKFEELS
-203 RQLEIDMP
+203 RKLEIDMP
-211 IIAQEKTQIVLSLGT
+211 IIAKEKTQIVLSLGT

-255 MDKPILLTYKADVIQ
+255 MGKPILLTYKADVIQ

-290 NITAPTLSPWYLSL
+290 NITAPTLSPWYLAL
-304 YNNTSKF
+304 YNDNAKFRSK
-311 KQSNM
+311 SMSM
-316 DMRMAMPAP
+316 DMAAP
-325 VLEEMSERESMA
+325 VVPSPALMGEESYEKQ
-337 PRERLSKGVTRYVTT
+337 LNKGVTRYVTT

-361 AIALPYTLKN
+361 TIALPYTLKN
-371 STEPN
+371 STETN

-382 KEVVADYRYLTTPK
+382 KEVTADYRYLTTPK

-428 VGNSYINTNEL
+428 VGNTYINTNEL
-439 TELLSI
+439 TELLNI
-445 PFGIDKNIQISRINN
+445 PLGIDKNIQISLINN

-482 KVRNTYNSPVKVT
+482 KVRNTYDTPVKVT

-511 DAVYK
+511 NADYK

-523 TGEIKWDITLGAKEE
+523 TGEIEWSITLGAKQE

-550 KNRQIMGL
+550 KNRQVMGL